1 MMVCLFFV
9 FNYYYFLL
17 CFVVFTSNVFGNDLV
32 GGRTPTTNWQEVAQ
46 MLIVAN
52 YSLVNCCTSLF

>member
-1 MMVCLFFV
+1 MKPFSYSFFS
-9 FNYYYFLL
+9 LPI
-17 CFVVFTSNVFGNDLV
+17 SNVFGNDLV
-32 GGRTPTTNWQEVAQ
+32 GGRTPTTNWQEVVQ